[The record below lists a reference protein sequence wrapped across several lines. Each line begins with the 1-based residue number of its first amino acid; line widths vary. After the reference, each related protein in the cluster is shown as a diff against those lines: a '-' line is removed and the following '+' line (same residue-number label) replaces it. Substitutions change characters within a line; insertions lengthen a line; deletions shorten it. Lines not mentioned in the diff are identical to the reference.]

1 MERHGSRCFK
11 LVELYLVRSGVIVD
25 ANDGTCSE
33 RGVLHALAFG
43 EARLAYE
50 PRYASVREVVGGACF
65 GEAFGLLEKSMAL
78 GSMSSRKR
86 EGKRGMPSWSRPS
99 ASLR

>member
-1 MERHGSRCFK
+1 MERHSSRCFK

-65 GEAFGLLEKSMAL
+65 GEAFVGRFVGKVYGLRVDVEQEA
-78 GSMSSRKR
+78 R
-86 EGKRGMPSWSRPS
+86 RGRVLRP
-99 ASLR
+99 R